1 MHHKALKKAACYT
14 PRDTHYTGY
23 RGRLTNSEHTYTL
36 GKCTHSHTRAIDL
49 CKGLPCRGIS
59 QVATC
64 TGGPKARMSSLPAG
78 EPTQRSSCF
87 LLASAAQKTR
97 HNNHCLTAYQAQR
110 HSFYGGA
117 FARCV
122 MKADHAHVTH
132 SKQSGVECACA
143 CVLRI
148 TNCIS
153 SDPEHF
159 MGLMVLGLSFIKVL
173 PF

>member
-1 MHHKALKKAACYT
+1 MCERERGEIETCELQKFKRTFCTLKGWTCASQGTNESRMLHTKGHT
-14 PRDTHYTGY
+14 TLGRY

-49 CKGLPCRGIS
+49 CKGSPCRGIS

-87 LLASAAQKTR
+87 LLASVAQKTR

-110 HSFYGGA
+110 HSFYGGS
-117 FARCV
+117 FARWGRTCFRRYV
-122 MKADHAHVTH
+122 ILT
-132 SKQSGVECACA
+132 
-143 CVLRI
+143 
-148 TNCIS
+148 
-153 SDPEHF
+153 
-159 MGLMVLGLSFIKVL
+159 
-173 PF
+173 